1 MDKMY
6 VVIMEEHCWRWE
18 EPCVTPIFISR
29 WEYVCNDVV
38 ERLERECADD
48 EVMDVHRSY
57 YVDEVPYGYDL
68 DWADEFV
75 KNFVER
81 HTR

>member
-1 MDKMY
+1 MDKMF

-18 EPCVTPIFISR
+18 EPCVTPIFASL
-29 WEYVCNDVV
+29 WESNCKEVA
-38 ERLERECADD
+38 ERLERELADD
-48 EVMDVHRSY
+48 EVMDIHRSY
-57 YVDEVPYGYDL
+57 YVTEVPYGYDL
-68 DWADEFV
+68 ICVDEFV